1 MFYEC
6 STLQHAIEKTRQS
19 IFIANLLTGFYMIC
33 CRTLESIEIKGNIDT
48 KSFHADGNYIDL
60 KEVGYDT
67 AILSQMSLYLL
78 S

>member
-1 MFYEC
+1 
-6 STLQHAIEKTRQS
+6 
-19 IFIANLLTGFYMIC
+19 MIC
-33 CRTLESIEIKGNIDT
+33 YRTLESIEIKGNIDT
-48 KSFHADGNYIDL
+48 KSFHADNNYTDF